1 MTRSI
6 RCLILLFPTA
16 CTVGPRFVGE
26 TAETGGTDDSSQ
38 TGDGGDEMPTS
49 NAADE
54 SSTGV
59 SCSTDC
65 GGSVAWVATF
75 DRHPVGVSF
84 PTEHDARVYTAL
96 LGDVAEPDA
105 RTYDDAGV
113 AIGAA
118 ETLGLPPS
126 HVLALRTRDDILAVV
141 QGVGDDQFYSY
152 RIDRLPIDL
161 STISWTTQYEPA
173 TPDAPMLAHDVWI
186 APDGVVHVSGSEDL
200 DGDERIAVHAYS
212 PGGVPLWTWRD
223 SSAFAAL
230 LAPVFIG
237 DPSEHDLVIWAHSHT
252 SSDESTAR
260 MVAIDASGDEVTRK
274 DLSFAGISL
283 AKPVHV
289 TSGWRVAGLREPEG
303 SVWQATIDHAFQL
316 ADEVDDDELVD
327 GQTMRP
333 SELVTREDDL
343 VVVGF
348 ELNDDPRLQVRRY
361 DDAGALIDAFAL
373 PPATNGEPLLGDA
386 ALAPDGDVVVWGSD
400 LSGGAPPTGW
410 LMRIVL

>member
-1 MTRSI
+1 
-6 RCLILLFPTA
+6 
-16 CTVGPRFVGE
+16 
-26 TAETGGTDDSSQ
+26 
-38 TGDGGDEMPTS
+38 
-49 NAADE
+49 
-54 SSTGV
+54 
-59 SCSTDC
+59 
-65 GGSVAWVATF
+65 
-75 DRHPVGVSF
+75 
-84 PTEHDARVYTAL
+84 
-96 LGDVAEPDA
+96 
-105 RTYDDAGV
+105 
-113 AIGAA
+113 
-118 ETLGLPPS
+118 
-126 HVLALRTRDDILAVV
+126 
-141 QGVGDDQFYSY
+141 
-152 RIDRLPIDL
+152 LPIDL

-223 SSAFAAL
+223 SSPFVPP

-237 DPSEHDLVIWAHSHT
+237 DASEHALVIWTHSHT
-252 SSDESTAR
+252 SSDESAAR
-260 MVAIDASGDEVTRK
+260 MVAIDASGDEVARN

-283 AKPVHV
+283 AEPVRV
-289 TSGWRVAGLREPEG
+289 TSGWRVAGLREEEG
-303 SVWQATIDHAFQL
+303 SVWQATIDDAFQL
-316 ADEVDDDELVD
+316 GDDVDDDELVD
-327 GQTMRP
+327 GETMRP

-348 ELNDDPRLQVRRY
+348 E
-361 DDAGALIDAFAL
+361 DAGSLIDAFAL